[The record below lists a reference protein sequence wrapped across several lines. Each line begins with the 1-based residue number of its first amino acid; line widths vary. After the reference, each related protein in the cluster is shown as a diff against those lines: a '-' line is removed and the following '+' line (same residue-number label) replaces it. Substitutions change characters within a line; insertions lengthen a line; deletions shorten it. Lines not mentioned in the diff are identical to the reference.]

1 MKMFLIKMIG
11 NGVIVVSLLMLL
23 GNATWM
29 GSLGTAL
36 ALTVVAYLLG
46 DLVVLPKTNNWVVT
60 AVDGVLTFLLLWG
73 ISRIALWNHSL
84 GDILVIMLVL
94 GMFRYFFPFHAVPDR
109 LFQRREKNSNIRPAS
124 I

>member
-1 MKMFLIKMIG
+1 MIG
-11 NGVIVVSLLMLL
+11 NGVIVVGLLLLL

-46 DLVVLPKTNNWVVT
+46 DLVVLPKTNNWVAT
-60 AVDGVLTFLLLWG
+60 AVDGVLAFILLWG
-73 ISRIALWNHSL
+73 ISRASLWNHSL
-84 GDILVIMLVL
+84 GDILVITLVL
-94 GMFRYFFPFHAVPDR
+94 GMFEYFFHSMLYRTDYFRGDR
-109 LFQRREKNSNIRPAS
+109 KIR